1 MVHLRGEIISSQFGE
16 YKYTHETGTKPESI
30 LYWVR
35 DSTAIFKKEISL
47 WIKFNLTINDDVSRT
62 DVVVGGDHGQGTF
75 RFPMKL
81 LFVMKFAKHI

>member
-1 MVHLRGEIISSQFGE
+1 MVDLRGEIISPQFGE

-47 WIKFNLTINDDVSRT
+47 LIKYNLTIDDTSRI
-62 DVVVGGDHGQGTF
+62 DAVVGGDHGQGAF
-75 RFPMKL
+75 GIP
-81 LFVMKFAKHI
+81 I